1 MDLGWRNFV
10 VMRVLRAATGGRPA
24 NTLGHHQRLFRRWL
38 RFACALM
45 PGGRLPRVDTEL
57 LILRVAHNLSLW
69 PLKRQP
75 RASTSSRRQALTRRV
90 CAWMSASG
98 G

>member
-69 PLKRQP
+69 PAKAP
-75 RASTSSRRQALTRRV
+75 GPERRPARGDRR
-90 CAWMSASG
+90 
-98 G
+98 